1 MYGLQRRCKN
11 MEAAMLKDEI
21 SKLFKST
28 VSAQVY
34 FVLKSNETF
43 TLKLADIESDTAGPE
58 IDKLFCDYISSFILE
73 NDDLQVC
80 ELSTADER
88 SNAVYHYDY
97 TEYPEELGIFKDF
110 NIKRAVKDIPKF
122 NAGYDDLGSL
132 YGYII
137 YLGSMDK
144 GIYLFKKHYPLF
156 LIKRDTLLLGAIK
169 SKKRFE
175 KIESDDTLRLNGT
188 IQFLRLNEEIYVLD
202 VKVLERNMGFTQL
215 IHKTAGET
223 IQAIKELKLLEDI
236 QVLQDS
242 VENLSFARK
251 LSKVKKSSP
260 IFELR
265 ISKETIIEF
274 TKTTPALSGKFKYSE
289 DGSTIRLDT
298 KKSKDAFIML
308 MNDAFLHSELSKRY
322 YEAKAKDSIS

>member
-1 MYGLQRRCKN
+1 MDAT
-11 MEAAMLKDEI
+11 ELKDEI
-21 SKLFKST
+21 SKLFENAF
-28 VSAQVY
+28 SAQVY
-34 FVLKSNETF
+34 FVLKNDDTF
-43 TLKLADIESDTAGPE
+43 VLKLADIEPDIAGPE
-58 IDKLFCDYISSFILE
+58 VDKLFRDYVANSIL
-73 NDDLQVC
+73 NDDDLQVC

-88 SNAVYHYDY
+88 SNAIYHYDY
-97 TEYPEELGIFKDF
+97 SEYPEELGLFKGF
-110 NIKRAVKDIPKF
+110 SIENAIKEIPKF

-137 YLGSMDK
+137 YLGSMER

-169 SKKRFE
+169 DKHRFE
-175 KIESDDTLRLNGT
+175 KIKSDDTLRLNGSV
-188 IQFLRLNEEIYVLD
+188 QFLRLNEEIYVLD

-215 IHKTAGET
+215 IQRAANET
-223 IQAIKELKLLEDI
+223 VEAIKDLDLLEDI
-236 QVLQDS
+236 QILQDS
-242 VENLSFARK
+242 VETPSFARK

-260 IFELR
+260 IFELN
-265 ISKETIIEF
+265 ISKEAIIEF

-289 DGSTIRLDT
+289 DGHTIRLDT

>member
-1 MYGLQRRCKN
+1 MD
-11 MEAAMLKDEI
+11 AITLKHEI
-21 SKLFKST
+21 SKLFEDAF
-28 VSAQVY
+28 SAQVY
-34 FVLKSNETF
+34 FVLKENETF
-43 TLKLADIESDTAGPE
+43 TLKLADIESNVAGPE
-58 IDKLFCDYISSFILE
+58 VGRLFHDYVENFLIN
-73 NDDLQVC
+73 NDDLQIC

-88 SNAVYHYDY
+88 SNAIYHYDY
-97 TEYPEELGIFKDF
+97 NEYPEELGLFKNF
-110 NIKRAVKDIPKF
+110 KIENAVKEIPKF
-122 NAGYDDLGSL
+122 NAGHDDLGSL

-144 GIYLFKKHYPLF
+144 GLYLFKKHYPLF

-169 SKKRFE
+169 SKQRFE

-188 IQFLRLNEEIYVLD
+188 VQFLKFNEEIYVLD
-202 VKVLERNMGFTQL
+202 VKVLERNMSFTQL
-215 IHKTAGET
+215 IYRAADES
-223 IQAIKELKLLEDI
+223 IQAIKTLDLLEDI

-251 LSKVKKSSP
+251 LSKVKKASP
-260 IFELR
+260 IFELN

-289 DGSTIRLDT
+289 DGLTIRLDT

-322 YEAKAKDSIS
+322 YEAKAKDNIS